1 MAALNS
7 WETFNGEP
15 LEELE
20 ARGGSTVK
28 SLIFTVR
35 LLDTMAAAGGP
46 ARVTDLAK
54 TLGEPKTKVHR
65 HLTTLRAM
73 GLVEQTRTSDRYR
86 LGWKLYRLGQAAF
99 EQFDLKH
106 IAEPHMARL
115 RESINQTVVL
125 SIPIGGEALVISSL
139 DQVGGSIKISGVPGS
154 IAPATVS
161 AQGRIML
168 AWAGA
173 KQQKA
178 ILNQPSPAM
187 TIRSIVDGEALE
199 KRLKEIRARL
209 YDFAP
214 EEVILGVN
222 AVAAPIFDA
231 DDVLVGSVGLIGSI
245 QFIPDPPPAELIK
258 HVLACAKSISAELG
272 AREYDSIAELF

>member
-1 MAALNS
+1 M
-7 WETFNGEP
+7 NGDP
-15 LEELE
+15 LEDLD
-20 ARGGSTVK
+20 ARSGSTVK

-35 LLDTMAAAGGP
+35 LLDAMAAVGGP

-54 TLGEPKTKVHR
+54 TLGEPKTRVHR
-65 HLTTLRAM
+65 HLTTLRM
-73 GLVEQTRTSDRYR
+73 TGLVEQTRTSDRYR

-115 RESINQTVVL
+115 RETVNQTIVL

-173 KQQKA
+173 RQQKA
-178 ILNQPSPAM
+178 ILAQPSPAM
-187 TIRSIVDGEALE
+187 TARSLHDRPALE

-209 YDFAP
+209 YDSAP

-222 AVAAPIFDA
+222 AIAAPIFDA
-231 DDVLVGSVGLIGSI
+231 EKVLVGSVGVMGSI
-245 QFIPDPPPAELIK
+245 QFIPDPPPGNLVS
-258 HVLACAKSISAELG
+258 HVLACAKAISEELG
-272 AREYDSIAELF
+272 ATEYESLADHS

>member
-1 MAALNS
+1 M
-7 WETFNGEP
+7 
-15 LEELE
+15 EESE
-20 ARGGSTVK
+20 GRSGSTVK

-54 TLGEPKTKVHR
+54 TLGEPKTRVHR

-115 RESINQTVVL
+115 REAINQTVVL
-125 SIPIGGEALVISSL
+125 SIPISGEALVISSL

-173 KQQKA
+173 RQQKA
-178 ILNQPSPAM
+178 ILDQPSPAM
-187 TIRSIVDGEALE
+187 TVRSIVDVQALE
-199 KRLKEIRARL
+199 QRLKEIRARL

-222 AVAAPIFDA
+222 AVAAPVFDA
-231 DDVLVGSVGLIGSI
+231 EKVLVGSVGVIGSI
-245 QFIPDPPPAELIK
+245 QFIPNPPPDEIVT
-258 HVLACAKSISAELG
+258 HVLACARAISIELG
-272 AREYDSIAELF
+272 TTEYESMADSE

>member
-1 MAALNS
+1 M
-7 WETFNGEP
+7 
-15 LEELE
+15 EEIDG
-20 ARGGSTVK
+20 RSGSTVK

-35 LLDTMAAAGGP
+35 LLDAMAAAAGP

-54 TLGEPKTKVHR
+54 TLGQPKTKVHR
-65 HLTTLRAM
+65 HLKTLREM

-106 IAEPHMARL
+106 IAEPHMAHL
-115 RESINQTVVL
+115 RETINQTVVL

-173 KQQKA
+173 KQQQA
-178 ILNQPSPAM
+178 ILDQPSPAM
-187 TIRSIVDGEALE
+187 TPRSIIDGPALE
-199 KRLKEIRARL
+199 RRLEEIRARL

-231 DDVLVGSVGLIGSI
+231 DAVLVGSVGVIGSI
-245 QFIPDPPPAELIK
+245 QFIPDAPPPDLIRN
-258 HVLACAKSISAELG
+258 VLACAKAISAELG
-272 AREYDSIAELF
+272 ASDYESIAEPL